1 MDSLPPAYPAS
12 PAKPR
17 SLALSPDPSPASG
30 RGAQAGST
38 PKAGG
43 VRPLS
48 HAGEGSPTYQ
58 AAPVSRLLDAWLN
71 EAVSLAASDL
81 HFEPYAAFYRVRVR
95 IDGVLHELARPPL
108 ALREPIAARLKV
120 LARLDIAEKRL
131 PQDGRMQV
139 RTAGPQPRVIDC
151 RLSTLPTLAGEKI
164 VIRLLPDA
172 RHVPAPSAL
181 GYEPEQLAVVL
192 EALHRP
198 HGMVLVTGPTGSG
211 KTISL
216 YSLLALLDDGS
227 RNLST
232 VEDPAEIELPGINQV
247 SLNER
252 AGMTFATV
260 LPALLRQDPDVLM
273 VGEIR
278 DAATA
283 SIAVRAAQTGHL
295 LLSTLHTN
303 DAPGALV
310 RLADLGV
317 PPWQTASTVQ
327 LITAQ
332 RLVRRLCQCRVP
344 DLRPCLA
351 FSDPG
356 RDEVEAGNAPLWRA
370 GRCDA
375 CRHTGYRGRC
385 AIHQVVPVSDAM
397 RELMRDA
404 AGVAQ
409 LSEQARREGVLSL
422 RSAGLR
428 KARTGLTSI
437 DEVLAATAP

>member
-1 MDSLPPAYPAS
+1 MDSLASSFPAPLAFPAS
-12 PAKPR
+12 PA
-17 SLALSPDPSPASG
+17 
-30 RGAQAGST
+30 
-38 PKAGG
+38 
-43 VRPLS
+43 
-48 HAGEGSPTYQ
+48 
-58 AAPVSRLLDAWLN
+58 RLLDGWLN
-71 EAVSLAASDL
+71 EAVSLGASDL
-81 HFEPYAAFYRVRVR
+81 HFEPYTGAYRIRIRV
-95 IDGVLHELARPPL
+95 DGVLHELARPPF
-108 ALREPIAARLKV
+108 ALRDTIAARLKV

-131 PQDGRMQV
+131 PQDGRMQL
-139 RTAGPQPRVIDC
+139 RTAATPPGLIDC
-151 RLSTLPTLAGEKI
+151 RVSTLPTLAGEKI

-172 RHVPAPSAL
+172 SHVPAPDAL
-181 GYEPEQLAVVL
+181 GYEPEQLAAVL

-283 SIAVRAAQTGHL
+283 AIAVRAAQTGHL
-295 LLSTLHTN
+295 LLGTLHTN

-317 PPWQTASTVQ
+317 PAWQTASTVQ

-344 DLRPCLA
+344 DLRPCPVLY
-351 FSDPG
+351 DPG
-356 RDEVEAGNAPLWRA
+356 RDDDEAGNAPLWRA
-370 GRCDA
+370 GRCEA

-397 RELMRDA
+397 RQLMRDA
-404 AGVAQ
+404 AGTAH

-422 RSAGLR
+422 RGAGLR
-428 KARTGLTSI
+428 KARMGLTSI